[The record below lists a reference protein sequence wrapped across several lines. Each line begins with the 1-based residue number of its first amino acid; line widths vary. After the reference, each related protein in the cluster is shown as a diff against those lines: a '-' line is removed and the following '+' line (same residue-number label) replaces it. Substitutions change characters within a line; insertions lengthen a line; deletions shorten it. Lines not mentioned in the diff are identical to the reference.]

1 MKAERFHQKPAPDRI
16 PGQRWKRTTVLGL
29 TSLQLRMCRN
39 TNADPNR
46 VIASMKAG
54 EPIWAA
60 VETHRGT
67 GFAAGIG

>member
-1 MKAERFHQKPAPDRI
+1 MKAGQFHQKPAPDRI
-16 PGQRWKRTTVLGL
+16 PGQRWRRTTMLGL
-29 TSLQLRMCRN
+29 TGLQLRMCRN

-46 VIASMKAG
+46 VIAAMKAG
-54 EPIWAA
+54 EPIWGA